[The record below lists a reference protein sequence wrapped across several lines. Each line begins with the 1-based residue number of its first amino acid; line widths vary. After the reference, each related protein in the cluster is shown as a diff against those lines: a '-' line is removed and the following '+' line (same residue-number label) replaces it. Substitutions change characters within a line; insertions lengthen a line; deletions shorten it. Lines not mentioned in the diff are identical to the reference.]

1 MPERSVV
8 KVNGVE
14 LSVLDQGTGPL
25 VVLLHGFPE
34 GAYSWRHQIEPL
46 VAAGYRVIAPDQRG
60 YGDSSHPDSID
71 QYSIMHL
78 VGDIV
83 GLIAS
88 AGEKTAAVIGH
99 DWGAMVAWNVA
110 AMRPD
115 IVRGVVGL
123 SVPPVPRGDILPLRQ
138 MLADYDGRFYVNYFD
153 RVGPVDDE
161 LNRDVPASLRTFFH
175 LLSGD
180 NPINDTARPIL
191 IPAGGGVLD
200 GHEDRLPSWLS
211 EAELDNFVRLL
222 TSDHL
227 FLDLS
232 KFPPGG
238 AVINNIVW
246 LLLYTPVVLAVG
258 LIVAVL
264 ADKVRYESFI
274 KSVIFLPMAI
284 SATAA
289 GIIWLFIYSPDPN
302 IGLLNAVLTKVIPGF
317 QPISWTGDVNLVNP
331 AIIVAAVWINAG
343 FVMVILSAA
352 LKGIPT
358 EVLEA
363 ARVDG
368 ATPLQIFARIQVP
381 LLGPTISV
389 VTVTMIIYV
398 IKMFDLIF
406 VMGGNNGGPLG
417 VARVIAFTQYVET
430 FNNGRAGYGSAV
442 AVIMLLLVIPVMV
455 FNIRRFRAEAG
466 R

>member
-1 MPERSVV
+1 VSRQHSRLTPW
-8 KVNGVE
+8 
-14 LSVLDQGTGPL
+14 L
-25 VVLLHGFPE
+25 F
-34 GAYSWRHQIEPL
+34 
-46 VAAGYRVIAPDQRG
+46 AAPAAA
-60 YGDSSHPDSID
+60 
-71 QYSIMHL
+71 
-78 VGDIV
+78 
-83 GLIAS
+83 LIA
-88 AGEKTAAVIGH
+88 IF
-99 DWGAMVAWNVA
+99 
-110 AMRPD
+110 
-115 IVRGVVGL
+115 IVYPTLWTIRLSFYGGQGFNFTRFVG
-123 SVPPVPRGDILPLRQ
+123 
-138 MLADYDGRFYVNYFD
+138 
-153 RVGPVDDE
+153 
-161 LNRDVPASLRTFFH
+161 
-175 LLSGD
+175 
-180 NPINDTARPIL
+180 
-191 IPAGGGVLD
+191 
-200 GHEDRLPSWLS
+200 
-211 EAELDNFVRLL
+211 LDNFVRLL
-222 TSDHL
+222 TSDQL
-227 FLDLS
+227 FLDLA

-246 LLLYTPVVLAVG
+246 LLLYTPLVLAIG

-302 IGLLNAVLTKVIPGF
+302 VGLLNAVLTKVIPGF

-352 LKGIPT
+352 LKGIPA

-442 AVIMLLLVIPVMV
+442 AVIMLLLVIPVML

>member
-1 MPERSVV
+1 MSRQHSRLTPW
-8 KVNGVE
+8 
-14 LSVLDQGTGPL
+14 L
-25 VVLLHGFPE
+25 F
-34 GAYSWRHQIEPL
+34 
-46 VAAGYRVIAPDQRG
+46 AAPAAV
-60 YGDSSHPDSID
+60 
-71 QYSIMHL
+71 
-78 VGDIV
+78 
-83 GLIAS
+83 LIA
-88 AGEKTAAVIGH
+88 VF
-99 DWGAMVAWNVA
+99 
-110 AMRPD
+110 
-115 IVRGVVGL
+115 IVYPTLWTIRLSFYGGQGFNFTNFVGV
-123 SVPPVPRGDILPLRQ
+123 
-138 MLADYDGRFYVNYFD
+138 
-153 RVGPVDDE
+153 
-161 LNRDVPASLRTFFH
+161 
-175 LLSGD
+175 
-180 NPINDTARPIL
+180 
-191 IPAGGGVLD
+191 
-200 GHEDRLPSWLS
+200 
-211 EAELDNFVRLL
+211 DNFVRLL
-222 TSDHL
+222 TSDQL

-246 LLLYTPVVLAVG
+246 LLLYTPLVLAIG

-302 IGLLNAVLTKVIPGF
+302 IGLLNALLTKVIPGF

-442 AVIMLLLVIPVMV
+442 AVIMLLLVIPVML